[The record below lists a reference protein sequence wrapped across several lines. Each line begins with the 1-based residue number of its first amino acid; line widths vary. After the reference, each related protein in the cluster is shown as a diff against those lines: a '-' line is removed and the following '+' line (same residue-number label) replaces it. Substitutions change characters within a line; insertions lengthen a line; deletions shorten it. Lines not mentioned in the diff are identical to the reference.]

1 MKRLHLFLVLSIA
14 LFISSCAPRPHAV
27 LTKLVDNEVR
37 IAMILPYKQI
47 GRYAHTTSNAVFA
60 YFLAQ
65 ERPFVL
71 KNFQIDDESP
81 EEIERVINAIKAEG
95 FSYVI
100 APLTQK
106 GARIIAQSEDELN
119 IFFPTINKNDLPTSA
134 QNIYFGAIDHKAQ
147 IERLMPFADSPLVIM
162 YDKSPK
168 GEQLLRQTKES
179 YLGAKNEKVIAYAID
194 KQTTNLK
201 HLLEKNQEIQTGT
214 FFLNTPVIKSTMIVS
229 QLSFYKVNAANILST
244 QTNYDPLM
252 LTMTQEE
259 DRNSLYIAN
268 SISINS
274 DALVET
280 NSLLSNDIAYDWINY
295 ASTIGADY
303 FFHEL
308 TGEDRTYRLQMIN
321 NQVIYPVSI
330 VKPSGSR
337 FKVVEK
343 GALL

>member
-1 MKRLHLFLVLSIA
+1 MKRLHLFLVLSIG
-14 LFISSCAPRPHAV
+14 LFVSSCAPRPPAV
-27 LTKLVDNEVR
+27 LSKLVDNEVK

-81 EEIERVINAIKAEG
+81 EEIERVVNAIKAEG
-95 FSYVI
+95 FRYVI

-106 GARIIAQSEDELN
+106 GARVIAESEDELEV
-119 IFFPTINKNDLPTSA
+119 FFPTINKNDLPTTA

-147 IERLMPFADSPLVIM
+147 IERLMPFADSPLIIM
-162 YDKSPK
+162 YDKSPR
-168 GEQLLRQTKES
+168 GEQLLAQTKKS
-179 YLGAKNEKVIAYAID
+179 YLDAKNGKAIAYAID
-194 KQTTNLK
+194 RETTNLK
-201 HLLEKNQEIQTGT
+201 HLLEKNQEIQSGT

-259 DRNSLYIAN
+259 DRDNLYIAN
-268 SISINS
+268 SISTNS
-274 DALVET
+274 DLLVET
-280 NSLLSNDIAYDWINY
+280 NSLLSNDISYDWINY
-295 ASTIGADY
+295 ASAVGADY

-308 TGEDRTYRLQMIN
+308 TGTDRTFQLPMAN

-337 FKVVEK
+337 FRVVEE
-343 GALL
+343 GAMP

>member
-1 MKRLHLFLVLSIA
+1 MKRLHLFLILSVA
-14 LFISSCAPRPHAV
+14 LFISSCAPRPHAILPE
-27 LTKLVDNEVR
+27 LTDKEIK

-60 YFLAQ
+60 YFLAK
-65 ERPFVL
+65 ECPFAL

-81 EEIERVINAIKAEG
+81 EEIERVLSAIRAEG
-95 FSYVI
+95 FRYVI

-106 GARIIAQSEDELN
+106 GARVITQSEGELN
-119 IFFPTINKNDLPTSA
+119 IFFPTINKNDLTTTA

-147 IERLMPFADSPLVIM
+147 IERLIPFADSPLVIM
-162 YDKSPK
+162 YDKSPR
-168 GEQLLRQTKES
+168 GEQLLKETQES
-179 YLGAKNEKVIAYAID
+179 YLGAGNEKVIAYAID
-194 KQTTNLK
+194 RETTNLK
-201 HLLEKNQEIQTGT
+201 HLLEKNEEIQSGT

-229 QLSFYKVNAANILST
+229 QLSFYQVNAANILST

-259 DRNSLYIAN
+259 DREKLYIAN
-268 SISINS
+268 SISSNS
-274 DALVET
+274 DLLVET

-295 ASTIGADY
+295 ASAVGADY

-308 TGEDRTYRLQMIN
+308 TGEERTFQLPMVN
-321 NQVIYPVSI
+321 NQIIYPVSI

-337 FKVVEK
+337 FKVVEE
-343 GALL
+343 GVLP